1 MVTICDKNATH
12 SLKKYNCAICDYSS
26 CHKRDYMRHLSTLKH
41 ASMSNANEKIQQK
54 STTTQKMFTCKCGK
68 LYTYNSCLSRH
79 KLVCKQHANN
89 NSYKCDKTTK
99 CLLEI
104 IKSNQELILQQNKQI
119 TDLTNTKPVQN
130 IQNITNNNQNTTNQ
144 NNVTFNLNYFLNT
157 TCKDALNINDFIASI
172 QMTFSDLEN
181 TGKYGFVK
189 NMTQL
194 ISRELGKLDVNMRP
208 IHCSD
213 VKRKVMHIRED
224 NLWKK
229 DTETCAGAKRMIGG
243 FAHKTN
249 VMQIP
254 KWVIAHP
261 RSQICEDKSN
271 DLYLKIVVNSM
282 DGDDHTYDKI
292 ITGVSDKLHVPA
304 ITC

>member
-1 MVTICDKNATH
+1 MA
-12 SLKKYNCAICDYSS
+12 
-26 CHKRDYMRHLSTLKH
+26 
-41 ASMSNANEKIQQK
+41 NANEKIQQK

-68 LYTYNSCLSRH
+68 LYTYNSGLSRH
-79 KLVCKQHANN
+79 NNVCQFSQNN
-89 NSYKCDKTTK
+89 NIITSNVVAQLLKDNQDFKQQIIALTEKSTK
-99 CLLEI
+99 
-104 IKSNQELILQQNKQI
+104 Q
-119 TDLTNTKPVQN
+119 PVQN
-130 IQNITNNNQNTTNQ
+130 IQNTTNNNIQNTTNNQ
-144 NNVTFNLNYFLNT
+144 TNVTFNLNYFLNT
-157 TCKDALNINDFIASI
+157 TCKDALNIKDFIASI

-229 DTETCAGAKRMIGG
+229 DTETCTGAKRMIGG